1 MKKYI
6 TLLIFLTS
14 LVFITVITGT
24 AQTPDELKQKYG
36 SPDSK
41 GIYIVRPNIGLLVK
55 YKDNRNIT
63 EMLIKPFDSYSL
75 MNSDE
80 AEKVLDEVFPV
91 AKRGK
96 KGNSVDV
103 VSGCLIDIT
112 TLYKLFSISIA
123 KRCGTQA
130 QGGGTYSISIRWT
143 KYFRM

>member
-36 SPDSK
+36 SPDSE
-41 GIYIVRPNIGLLVK
+41 GIYTVRPNIGLLVK
-55 YKDNRNIT
+55 YKDNRNIS

-80 AEKVLDEVFPV
+80 ADKVLDEVFPV

-96 KGNSVDV
+96 KVNVGDLVA
-103 VSGCLIDIT
+103 GCLIDTT

-123 KRCGTQA
+123 KRCET
-130 QGGGTYSISIRWT
+130 QGGGTYSISVRWI
-143 KYFRM
+143 KYFRK